1 MPISPDNSVLQ
12 ISHLCPKPLLQSRRW
27 VAIIASHTGC
37 KSPPDQLTWGIDHYM
52 GSCMKILRWLTR
64 FAYLLAVLVVLFML
78 ASGPVFKLGWVGF
91 GSIFQGLMLAVPAGL
106 AAIIV
111 LLVGRLANVTGNRA
125 WLVML
130 LLAAVLFLPI
140 QQALVARSVPGIHD
154 ISTDL
159 TDPPRFS
166 AAMVVARKDASN
178 PPEYPGAET
187 AQQQQQAYPHIQP
200 LRLAA
205 DPSTVYAQ
213 ARELVTAKGWQLVQD
228 NPDRGIIEASDR
240 TWWFGFVDDVII
252 RIASDGSGSLLDMRS
267 KSRIGRSDIG
277 ANARRIDSFLQQLQ
291 LRLTS

>member
-1 MPISPDNSVLQ
+1 
-12 ISHLCPKPLLQSRRW
+12 
-27 VAIIASHTGC
+27 
-37 KSPPDQLTWGIDHYM
+37 
-52 GSCMKILRWLTR
+52 MKILRWLTR
-64 FAYLLAVLVVLFML
+64 LAYLLAALVLLFMF

-106 AAIIV
+106 LAIIV
-111 LLVGRLANVTGNRA
+111 LLIGRLAKVTGNRA

-140 QQALVARSVPGIHD
+140 QQALVARSVPAIHD

-205 DPSTVYAQ
+205 DPGTVFAQ
-213 ARELVTAKGWQLVQD
+213 AQELVEANGWQLMQANAD
-228 NPDRGIIEASDR
+228 SGIIEASDR

-252 RIASDGSGSLLDMRS
+252 RVQADSVGSIVDMRS

-291 LRLTS
+291 ERFSS

>member
-1 MPISPDNSVLQ
+1 
-12 ISHLCPKPLLQSRRW
+12 
-27 VAIIASHTGC
+27 
-37 KSPPDQLTWGIDHYM
+37 M
-52 GSCMKILRWLTR
+52 GSSMHFLRWSTR
-64 FAYLLAVLVVLFML
+64 FAYLLAALVLLFML

-91 GSIFQGLMLAVPAGL
+91 GSVFQGLMLAVPAGL
-106 AAIIV
+106 IAMLL
-111 LLVGRLANVTGNRA
+111 LLVGRLCKVTGNRA

-178 PPEYPGAET
+178 PPEYPGTET

-205 DPSTVYAQ
+205 DRSTVFAQ
-213 ARELVTAKGWQLVQD
+213 ARELVAANGWQLVQA
-228 NPDRGIIEASDR
+228 NPDRGIIEASD
-240 TWWFGFVDDVII
+240 TSWWFGFVDDVII
-252 RIASDGSGSLLDMRS
+252 RIQSDGSGSLVDMRS

-277 ANARRIDSFLQQLQ
+277 ANAARIDSFLQQLQ
-291 LRLTS
+291 QRLTS